1 MVRWTIKN
9 LIREPASTIASV
21 TGMALSLLLVMVV
34 EGLFAGESERI
45 VAYLQRADADVWV
58 MQAGVSNMHMATSLI
73 RGDLERTVAAVPGV
87 SSTTPILYESGMVGA
102 GGREWFSYIV
112 GLWPTAERGG
122 PWAMAAGRDRPGAGE
137 TVIPDVVARK
147 AEVRLG
153 DTVSVLG
160 HRLTVV
166 GISEGT
172 YSMANSITFVSSADL
187 AQWLSAGTAASY
199 LLVSLAPG
207 MSAVA
212 MADRLRRLIPGVNVL
227 SRDALVENDYGLAM
241 EMGVEIILVMT
252 WVGAL
257 VAALVVG
264 FTVYAATIRQ
274 SRELGIAKA
283 LGVSNGALY
292 GGVLVQA
299 LVVSSL
305 GCGVAII
312 LAFMLRPIVEHL
324 VPEVALLYPWPGFV
338 RIVIATAAIALVAS
352 FVPARRLARLDPAIA
367 FRD

>member
-9 LIREPASTIASV
+9 LIREPGSTVASV
-21 TGMALSLLLVMVV
+21 IGMALSLLLVMVV
-34 EGLFAGESERI
+34 EGLFAGESDRI
-45 VAYLQRADADVWV
+45 VAYLQRAGADIWV

-73 RGDLERTVAAVPGV
+73 RGDIERTVAAVPGV
-87 SSTTPILYESGMVGA
+87 SSATPILYESGILGA
-102 GGREWFSYIV
+102 GGRDWFSYIV
-112 GLWPTAERGG
+112 GLQPNAKRGG
-122 PWAMAAGRDRPGAGE
+122 PWAMVVGRERPGVGE

-153 DTVSVLG
+153 DAVTVLG
-160 HRLTVV
+160 HPLTVV
-166 GISEGT
+166 GISAGT
-172 YSMANSITFVSSADL
+172 YSMANSITFVSSVDL
-187 AQWLSAGTAASY
+187 AEWLSSGTATSY

-207 MSAVA
+207 VSAVA
-212 MADRLRRLIPGVNVL
+212 MSDRLHRIIPDVNVL
-227 SRDALVENDYGLAM
+227 SREALVENDHGLAM
-241 EMGVEIILVMT
+241 EMGVEIIRVMT

-264 FTVYAATIRQ
+264 FTIYAATIRQ
-274 SRELGIAKA
+274 GRELGIAKA

-312 LAFMLRPIVEHL
+312 LAFILRPIVEHF

-338 RIVIATAAIALVAS
+338 RIVIATAAIAVVTS
-352 FVPARRLARLDPAIA
+352 FVPARRLAGLDPAIA